1 MGMFESM
8 DEAHSFY
15 GKIGELYIFLN
26 FITCLNFGPCLQ
38 LACFLREKRDDF
50 GEEDDIKH
58 DSELYNWIETF
69 VSKAKKT
76 YYCVNFGVIF
86 WNLK

>member
-1 MGMFESM
+1 M

-38 LACFLREKRDDF
+38 LACFLREKRDDL
-50 GEEDDIKH
+50 EKKMI
-58 DSELYNWIETF
+58 LNMI
-69 VSKAKKT
+69 VSYIT
-76 YYCVNFGVIF
+76 G
-86 WNLK
+86 